1 MTFWNRVSFSM
12 TVLECEGDSV
22 NYAPIAG
29 VAFLE
34 QEEMTRVPNK
44 QESRVGD

>member
-1 MTFWNRVSFSM
+1 
-12 TVLECEGDSV
+12 V

-29 VAFLE
+29 VAFFE
-34 QEEMTRVPNK
+34 QEEMTRGPNQ

>member
-1 MTFWNRVSFSM
+1 MESCVSFSM
-12 TVLECEGDSV
+12 TVLECQGHSV

-29 VAFLE
+29 VVFLE
-34 QEEMTRVPNK
+34 QEEMTRGPNK